1 MWKDDTMPVM
11 SDDTANEKQLHLYNT
26 MGREKQPFSTD
37 NDTKEVGMYNCGPT
51 VYDYQHIGNLRAY
64 VFADILRR
72 TLEAEGYDVKQ
83 IINITDVGHLVSD
96 GDTGQDK
103 MTKGLKEE
111 GLPITLSAMR
121 ELGEKYANIFKNDL
135 VKLNIKKPHAFP
147 KASEY
152 IDEDIALVEILEAK
166 GFTYKTD
173 DGLYFDTSK
182 LDDYGK
188 LTGSKLEDADLE
200 ERVENEQKKNPRDF
214 ALWKFDNKLGWDSP
228 WGQGFPGW
236 HIECS
241 VMSMQHL
248 GQTFDIHTGGIDHI
262 AVHHTNEIAQS
273 EAATGEE
280 MARFWL
286 HNDFINIE
294 EEKISK
300 SIGNTIYLKDIES
313 QGYSPLAYR
322 YLLLGARYRTKMN
335 FTWEALAGANQAL
348 QKIHAFM
355 REVTKRGEMSEKYRT
370 AFVDALHDDLNT
382 PQAVA
387 VIWKLLDDDA
397 VSKEDKAATIATFDE
412 VLALDLTFPPE
423 IIIPDVVKNLAERRQ
438 RAREDKDFDTAD
450 ELREEIHEHG
460 YEMNDADN
468 GYKIEPIQPN

>member
-1 MWKDDTMPVM
+1 MIKDETNQNP
-11 SDDTANEKQLHLYNT
+11 LRLYNT
-26 MGREKQPFSTD
+26 LSREKEVFSTPD
-37 NDTKEVGMYNCGPT
+37 SNEVGMYNCGPT
-51 VYDYQHIGNLRAY
+51 VYDYQHIGNLRSY

-72 TLEAEGYDVKQ
+72 TLEASGYNVKQ

-103 MTKGLKEE
+103 MTKGLKKER
-111 GLPITLSAMR
+111 LPITLAAMQ
-121 ELGEKYANIFKNDL
+121 ELGDKFANIFKADL
-135 VKLNIKKPHAFP
+135 EKLNIKKPHAFP

-166 GFTYKTD
+166 GFGYKTD

-188 LTGSKLEDADLE
+188 LAGDNLDDQHLEQ
-200 ERVENEQKKNPRDF
+200 RVENDQKKNPRDF
-214 ALWKFDNKLGWDSP
+214 ALWKFDNKLGWASP

-248 GQTFDIHTGGIDHI
+248 GQSFDIHTGGIDHI

-273 EAATGEE
+273 EAATGKK

-286 HNDFINIE
+286 HNDFINID

-300 SIGNTIYLKDIES
+300 SIGNTIYLKDIEA

-335 FTWEALAGANQAL
+335 FTWDALVGANQAL
-348 QKIHAFM
+348 QKLHAFM
-355 REVTKRGEMSEKYRT
+355 RGASERGEVLEKYNT
-370 AFVDALHDDLNT
+370 AFINALHDDLNT

-387 VIWKLLDDDA
+387 VIWQLLDDDA
-397 VSKEDKAATIATFDE
+397 INDADKAATIATFDE
-412 VLALDLTFPPE
+412 ILGLSLANPPE
-423 IIIPDVVKNLAERRQ
+423 ISIPEDVKNLAE
-438 RAREDKDFDTAD
+438 ARLKARKDDDFDTAD
-450 ELREEIHEHG
+450 KLREEIE
-460 YEMNDADN
+460 DN
-468 GYKIEPIQPN
+468 GYIMKDTDDGYEIEPMQPS